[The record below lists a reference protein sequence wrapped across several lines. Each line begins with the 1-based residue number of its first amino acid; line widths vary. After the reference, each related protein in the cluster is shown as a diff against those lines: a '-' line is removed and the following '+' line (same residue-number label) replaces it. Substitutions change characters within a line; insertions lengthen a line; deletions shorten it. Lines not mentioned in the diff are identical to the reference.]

1 MYSTYQ
7 EYTQEFR
14 NDQIPSEDG
23 EARIVRAIEKA
34 SRLTDSYIRAGG
46 LATPLS
52 DQEAIEDIKGHVLDI
67 SRYYL
72 WNENPSDEIRRRFE
86 DAVRWLEGLASGRN
100 RLRTSTQESRK
111 SGFHNVRLIRS

>member
-1 MYSTYQ
+1 MYSTYEQ
-7 EYTQEFR
+7 YTQEFK
-14 NDQIPSEDG
+14 NDQIPNDDG
-23 EARIVRAIEKA
+23 EARIIRAIEKA
-34 SRLTDSYIRAGG
+34 SRLADSYIRAGG
-46 LATPLS
+46 LSSPLI

-72 WNENPSDEIRRRFE
+72 WNENPTDEQRRRFE